1 MTKTDLIDGL
11 ARQANL
17 TKVSAKECVD
27 YLLRAVAD
35 TLARGEPVHL
45 AGFGNFDLRL
55 KGARAGKTFGR
66 AFDRP
71 AHQVVR
77 FRAAKALAERVPAPV
92 PSPETAA

>member
-11 ARQANL
+11 AGEAHL
-17 TKVSAKECVD
+17 TKVRAKDCVD
-27 YLLRAVAD
+27 YLLSAVAD
-35 TLARGEPVHL
+35 ALANGEPVHL

-77 FRAAKALAERVPAPV
+77 FRAAKALAERVPV
-92 PSPETAA
+92 PTPETAA